1 LAYSLPVTALARI
14 TLCNAITQYRTQ
26 NMSQTQYRTQIMSL
40 SMADNMC
47 SVSTL
52 ILLFVAILQDMEYV
66 EEWQQHV

>member
-1 LAYSLPVTALARI
+1 
-14 TLCNAITQYRTQ
+14 
-26 NMSQTQYRTQIMSL
+26 MSQTQYRTQIMSL